1 MNITIRHERQSFAVY
16 SKNNKELVVIVMH
29 ELYFRPVLERSV
41 TASEIILSKHQ
52 KKSSSGLSSDDV
64 KSSKSKR
71 SPLSAKTSG
80 MA

>member
-1 MNITIRHERQSFAVY
+1 
-16 SKNNKELVVIVMH
+16 MH